1 MQGDELSDA
10 LCKRLSV
17 LIAENTGL
25 HFPPERYSD
34 LQRGITAAAGEFGFQ
49 HAPPYADWLLSTR
62 LSPEQL
68 HALASHLTIGE
79 TYFFREHK
87 TFDALAEHIL
97 PPLIH
102 ARRGR
107 NQQLRLWSAACCTGE
122 EPYSLAIL
130 VQQLLGD
137 APDWEITILATDINE
152 RYLQRAAAGI
162 YGEWSFR
169 DAPQGFKERYFTR
182 GRDGRYTIA
191 PALRK
196 RVRFAQKNL
205 SLDVAPSADPD
216 LHAMDVILCR
226 NVLIYFTPAHA
237 RRLVTTLHGALNDGG
252 WLAVAPCE
260 CSQAMFSRFAAVNL
274 PGTVFYRKQSVEAAT
289 PGSQQTQPT
298 ELMAANTAQTWSF
311 EPSPA
316 ASSAG
321 VPPLNDLYASSSSA
335 APTDSNELASTAR
348 TLANQGRFLDALA
361 WSERWI
367 AADKVDAAAHY
378 LHAMVLQ
385 EMGERE
391 AARRSLQRVVYLQ
404 PQFALAHFALG
415 NLARGDERLGE
426 ANKHFE
432 NALHVLRDAQ
442 PDELLPESDGL
453 TAQQLVRVITT
464 LIDIQPKGLRE

>member
-1 MQGDELSDA
+1 VQGDELSDA
-10 LCKRLSV
+10 LCKRLTV

-25 HFPPERYSD
+25 HFPPERYPD

-49 HAPPYADWLLSTR
+49 HAQAYADWLLSTP
-62 LSPEQL
+62 LSPQQL

-87 TFDALAEHIL
+87 TFDALAEHVL
-97 PPLIH
+97 PPLIRE
-102 ARRGR
+102 RRGR

-137 APDWEITILATDINE
+137 APDCEITILATDINE
-152 RYLQRAAAGI
+152 RYLQRAAAGV
-162 YGEWSFR
+162 YSEWSFR
-169 DAPQGFKERYFTR
+169 DAPKGFKERYFTR
-182 GRDGRYTIA
+182 GRDGRFTIA
-191 PALRK
+191 PELRK
-196 RVRFAQKNL
+196 RVRFARKNL
-205 SLDVAPSADPD
+205 SLDVAPSTDPD

-237 RRLVTTLHGALNDGG
+237 LRLVTTLHRALNDGG

-260 CSQAMFSRFAAVNL
+260 CSQAMFSRFATVNL
-274 PGTVFYRKQSVEAAT
+274 PGTVFYRKQSEAVT
-289 PGSQQTQPT
+289 PGSRQTQPA
-298 ELMAANTAQTWSF
+298 ELMVADTAPTWNF

-316 ASSAG
+316 SSSAE
-321 VPPLNDLYASSSSA
+321 VASLNDLYAPSSSA

-348 TLANQGRFLDALA
+348 ALANQGRFLDALA

-378 LHAMVLQ
+378 LHAMVLK

>member
-25 HFPPERYSD
+25 HFPPERYPD

-49 HAPPYADWLLSTR
+49 HAPPYADWLLSTP
-62 LSPEQL
+62 LSPQQL

-87 TFDALAEHIL
+87 TFNALAEHVL
-97 PPLIH
+97 PPLIRE
-102 ARRGR
+102 RRGR

-152 RYLQRAAAGI
+152 RYLQRAAAGV
-162 YGEWSFR
+162 YSEWSFR
-169 DAPQGFKERYFTR
+169 DAPKGFKERYFTR
-182 GRDGRYTIA
+182 GPDGRFTIA

-196 RVRFAQKNL
+196 RVRFAHKNL
-205 SLDVAPSADPD
+205 SLDVAPWADPD

-237 RRLVTTLHGALNDGG
+237 LRLVTTLHRALNDGG

-260 CSQAMFSRFAAVNL
+260 CSQAMFSRFATVNL
-274 PGTVFYRKQSVEAAT
+274 PGTVFYRKQSVEAPT
-289 PGSQQTQPT
+289 PGSQQTQPA
-298 ELMAANTAQTWSF
+298 ELMAAHTAPAWSF

-432 NALHVLRDAQ
+432 NALHALRDAQ